1 MLSTNTNIRTT
12 LVAGLLSIATC
23 AAAQTSAPVVFQ
35 GLTHTPVGSATLR
48 LDTSRHTL
56 DVLTADPDGGDGVAV
71 DTGQATNWT
80 ASQRVSI
87 DPSRPLGM
95 TWTAI
100 ADGQAISTARLR
112 QSGDRF
118 ALSARFTGATG
129 STSTY
134 AIHVYDNGRL
144 VGSLG
149 GVPPTAQIFVPIS
162 SCSLVE
168 IFHCDFVTKFLND
181 VDLNC
186 GWELAFASAAP
197 MTIELPNGVRVKGNE
212 VLLLEEGRGAG
223 HYPYLAFDGLMLQTN
238 ASTLTLFS
246 ESVR

>member
-1 MLSTNTNIRTT
+1 MRVP
-12 LVAGLLSIATC
+12 LVAALLSITTC
-23 AAAQTSAPVVFQ
+23 AAAQTTAPVVFE
-35 GLTHTPVGSATLR
+35 GLRHTPVGSATLL

-56 DVLTADPDGGDGVAV
+56 DVLTADPDGNDGVAV

-80 ASQRVSI
+80 ASHRASI

-118 ALSARFTGATG
+118 ALSARFTGAT
-129 STSTY
+129 SPTSTY

-149 GVPPTAQIFVPIS
+149 SVPPTAQILVPIS
-162 SCSLVE
+162 LCNLVE
-168 IFHCDFVTKFLND
+168 FIHCEFVSKFLND

-186 GWELAFASAAP
+186 GWKFEFSSKLSMP
-197 MTIELPNGVRVKGNE
+197 IELPNGVRVKGNE
-212 VLLLEEGRGAG
+212 LLLVEEVRGAG
-223 HYPYLAFDGLMLQTN
+223 HYPYLNFGGLMLQTN
-238 ASTLTLFS
+238 ANTLTLFS